1 MTAREQIIF
10 AGIIVIMIGL
20 ALSALPS
27 QAESHA
33 EMDQMIARI
42 IVLEQKANAL
52 AETCPKISPQ
62 GRNPDAI

>member
-52 AETCPKISPQ
+52 AETCQKIT
-62 GRNPDAI
+62 D